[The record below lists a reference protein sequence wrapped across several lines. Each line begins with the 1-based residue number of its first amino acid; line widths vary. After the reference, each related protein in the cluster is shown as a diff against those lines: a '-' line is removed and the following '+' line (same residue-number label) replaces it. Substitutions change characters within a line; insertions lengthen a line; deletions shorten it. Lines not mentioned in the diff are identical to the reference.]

1 MAVVFYHSLTF
12 VDSIIQSQETPMKA
26 IILAAGYGNRM
37 RPLTDSLHKTM
48 LNVAGKTIIGRI
60 IEGLLDNGITDMAVV
75 TGYRADELT
84 GYLTGEFKNVNFTFV
99 HNEKYRETNN
109 IYSMALAF
117 ESLTIDSD
125 IILIESDLIYRPE
138 IITRLIHSPHDNV
151 ALVDRYRQGMDGTV
165 VAVKEGR
172 ITDVIPPHLQPEN
185 FDFSDKY
192 KTLNIYKFSREFCE
206 TSFKKLLVYYANAID
221 RNIYY
226 ELILGILI
234 YMQKETIHA
243 EIVEGEKW
251 SEVDDPND
259 LQVAEFTFNRN
270 RKEILERNFGG
281 YWNYDVL
288 DFCFIRNM
296 YFPNHSI
303 ISELRNSLPNL
314 IHNYGSRQSV
324 LDRKMSWFLL
334 CNEANVIA
342 LNGASQIYPMVRERF
357 GGRRAL
363 LPRPSF
369 GEYSRIFGVRDFYDD
384 AVGIDCAE
392 VEAKAESAEV
402 VVFVNPNNPT
412 GSVIPSEWIYGFA
425 ARSAHKTVIVDESF
439 IEFADMPSVLSL
451 LEGKPLDNVLIIK
464 SLSKSLGVPGIRL
477 GYAYTCNVALM
488 AFFRDMIPIW
498 NMNAIAEHYLEIILK
513 HRNAMKASFVRTAKD
528 RAAFFLRLS
537 ECPLVGKV
545 FASSGDFLLLRLK
558 ERAPTAENLQR
569 DLLSS
574 HSIYVKDV
582 TDKLRDGNQYL
593 RLAVRLPEE
602 NERLLAAMAAYT
614 GGTTAE

>member
-1 MAVVFYHSLTF
+1 
-12 VDSIIQSQETPMKA
+12 MKA
-26 IILAAGYGNRM
+26 IILAAGFGNRM

-48 LNVAGKTIIGRI
+48 LTVAGKTIIGRI

-75 TGYRADELT
+75 TGYRAGELT
-84 GYLTGEFKNVNFTFV
+84 GYLTSEFKNVNFTFV

-117 ESLTIDSD
+117 ESLVIDSD

-138 IITRLIHSPHDNV
+138 IIARLIRSPNDNV
-151 ALVDRYRQGMDGTV
+151 ALVDKYRQGMDGTV

-206 TSFKKLLVYYANAID
+206 TSFKKLLVYYANVID

-234 YMQKETIHA
+234 YMQKEIIHA
-243 EIVEGEKW
+243 EVVEGEKW

-259 LQVAEFTFNRN
+259 LQVAEFTFNLN
-270 RKEILERNFGG
+270 RKEILESNFGG

-303 ISELRNSLPNL
+303 VSELRNSLPEL

-334 CNEANVIA
+334 CKEANVLA
-342 LNGASQIYPMVRERF
+342 LNGASQIYPLVRERF

-369 GEYSRIFGVRDFYDD
+369 GEYARIFGTRDCYDD
-384 AVGIDCAE
+384 MVGIDCAE
-392 VEAKAESAEV
+392 VASKAETAEV

-425 ARSAHKTVIVDESF
+425 AGSSRTTVIVDESF

-451 LEGKPLDNVLIIK
+451 LEEKPLDNVLIIK

-477 GYAYTCNVALM
+477 GYAYSCNAELM
-488 AFFRDMIPIW
+488 AFFHDRIPIW
-498 NMNAIAEHYLEIILK
+498 NMNSFAEHYLEIILK
-513 HRNAMKASFVRTAKD
+513 HRNALAASFVRTARD
-528 RAAFFLRLS
+528 RAAFFRRLS
-537 ECPLVGKV
+537 ECPLVGQV
-545 FASSGDFLLLRLK
+545 FAGGGNFLLLRLK
-558 ERAPTAENLQR
+558 EGAPTADRLLRE
-569 DLLSS
+569 LLSN

-582 TDKLRDGNQYL
+582 TDKFRNGNQYL
-593 RLAVRLPEE
+593 RFAVRVPEE
-602 NERLLAAMAAYT
+602 NERLLAALAECAGM
-614 GGTTAE
+614 TTAG

>member
-1 MAVVFYHSLTF
+1 
-12 VDSIIQSQETPMKA
+12 MKA
-26 IILAAGYGNRM
+26 IILAAGFGNRM
-37 RPLTDSLHKTM
+37 RPLTDAQHKTM
-48 LNVAGKTIIGRI
+48 LMVAGKTIIGRI
-60 IEGLLDNGITDMAVV
+60 VEGLLANGITDMAVV
-75 TGYRADELT
+75 TGYRAVELT

-99 HNEKYRETNN
+99 HNAKYRETNN

-138 IITRLIHSPHDNV
+138 IIARLLRSPYENV
-151 ALVDRYRQGMDGTV
+151 ALVDKFRQGMDGTV

-221 RNIYY
+221 GNIYY

-259 LQVAEFTFNRN
+259 LQVAEFTFNQN

-303 ISELRNSLPNL
+303 ISELRTYLPDL

-334 CNEANVIA
+334 CKEANILA
-342 LNGASQIYPMVRERF
+342 LNGASQVYPLVRERF
-357 GGRRAL
+357 GKRRAL
-363 LPRPSF
+363 LPRPTF
-369 GEYSRIFGVRDFYDD
+369 GEYSRIFGDHDFYAD

-392 VEAKAESAEV
+392 VESKAANAEV

-412 GSVIPSEWIYGFA
+412 GSIIPTAWIHDFA
-425 ARSAHKTVIVDESF
+425 ARSPDKTVIVDESF
-439 IEFADMPSVLSL
+439 IEFAEMPSVLSI
-451 LEGKPLDNVLIIK
+451 LEEKPLDNILIIK

-477 GYAYTCNVALM
+477 GYAYSSSVELM
-488 AFFRDMIPIW
+488 SFLRGMVPIW
-498 NMNAIAEHYLEIILK
+498 NMNSFAENYLEVILK
-513 HRNAMKASFVRTAKD
+513 HRTALKASFVQTGKD
-528 RAAFFLRLS
+528 RAAFFLRLGES
-537 ECPLVGKV
+537 SQVEKV
-545 FASSGDFLLLRLK
+545 FASSGDFLLLRL
-558 ERAPTAENLQR
+558 APGAPPADTLTRE
-569 DLLSS
+569 LLSGF
-574 HSIYVKDV
+574 SIYVKDV
-582 TDKLRDGNQYL
+582 TDKFQDGNQYL

-602 NERLLAAMAAYT
+602 NERLLAALAQIAGKGNAA
-614 GGTTAE
+614 TAG

>member
-1 MAVVFYHSLTF
+1 
-12 VDSIIQSQETPMKA
+12 MKA
-26 IILAAGYGNRM
+26 IILAAGFGNRM

-60 IEGLLDNGITDMAVV
+60 VEGLLANGINEIAVV

-84 GYLTGEFKNVNFTFV
+84 GYLTAEFTNVNFTFV
-99 HNEKYRETNN
+99 HNAKYRETNN
-109 IYSMALAF
+109 IYSMSLAF

-138 IITRLIHSPHDNV
+138 IITRLLRSPYENV
-151 ALVDRYRQGMDGTV
+151 ALVDKYRQGMDGTV
-165 VAVKEGR
+165 VSVKEGR

-192 KTLNIYKFSREFCE
+192 KTLNIYRFSREFCN
-206 TSFKKLLVYYANAID
+206 TSFKKLLVYYANMID
-221 RNIYY
+221 GNIYY

-234 YMQKETIHA
+234 YLQKETIHA
-243 EIVEGEKW
+243 EIVAGEKW

-259 LQVAEFTFNRN
+259 LQVAEFTFNLN
-270 RKEILERNFGG
+270 RKEILESNFGG
-281 YWNYDVL
+281 FWNFDVL

-303 ISELRNSLPNL
+303 ISELRNCLPDL
-314 IHNYGSRQSV
+314 VHNYGSRQSV

-334 CNEANVIA
+334 CKEESVIA
-342 LNGASQIYPMVRERF
+342 LNGASQVYPMVRQRF
-357 GGRRAL
+357 GKSRAL

-369 GEYSRIFGVRDFYDD
+369 GEYPRIFVNREFYGD
-384 AVGIDCAE
+384 AVGIDCGE
-392 VEAKAESAEV
+392 VAAKAGSAEV

-412 GSVIPSEWIYGFA
+412 GSVIPSAWIYDFA
-425 ARSAHKTVIVDESF
+425 ARSPGKTVIVDESF

-451 LEGKPLDNVLIIK
+451 LEEKPLENVLIIK

-477 GYAYTCNVALM
+477 GYAYSRNAELM
-488 AFFRDMIPIW
+488 AFLRDMAPIW
-498 NMNAIAEHYLEIILK
+498 GMNAVAEHFLEIILK
-513 HRNAMKASFVRTAKD
+513 HRNALKASFVQTAKD

-537 ECPLVGKV
+537 ENPLVEKV
-545 FASSGDFLLLRLK
+545 FPGSGDFLLLRLK
-558 ERAPTAENLQR
+558 KTAPPADALLH
-569 DLLSS
+569 DLLSDY
-574 HSIYVKDV
+574 SIYVKDV
-582 TDKLRDGNQYL
+582 SDKFADGGQYL

-602 NERLLAAMAAYT
+602 NERLLAAMAQISGRQ
-614 GGTTAE
+614 GGTIAG